1 MQIETR
7 YKKGRL
13 IFFFLCLILFT
24 VYLIY
29 SYAKIAFSPST
40 ERAFF
45 SQEYI
50 RGSIYD
56 RNGKPLAVQAS
67 LYHLAA
73 TPSAIK
79 DIAKTAKVLA
89 PYLEKT
95 EEEIIKQINE
105 ATIDFVYIE
114 KKLSQEK
121 YEALLSLISSNK
133 LYGLRFDK
141 VQGRIY
147 PEKSLASQ
155 VIGFMGN
162 DGKGLSGIEY
172 TMQKIL
178 SPDTTKNPT
187 NPIHYGNDIYL
198 TIDANLQYK
207 LEQVALENLEE
218 HQAESIMIIA
228 SDAKKGEILSYVSLP
243 STDLNEYPSAVD
255 AEKIDRPAAI
265 SFEPGSVFKIFS
277 IASFL
282 ETGAIGENE
291 LFYCDGKYEIPSAGG
306 EKAVINCLGHHGWI
320 SAREALEYSC
330 NDALAQ
336 MSEKIDARHFVQ
348 MLRAFGFGSKTLLEV
363 PLEISGSI
371 KSPSDRLWSNRSKP
385 TMSIGQELSVSA
397 IQMIQA
403 TTALANKGYPLQ
415 LTYISQIAE
424 SDGKLIYQHTPE
436 YKEPVISEATSRT
449 LLDYMKTTA
458 EVGTGSRA
466 QLGDV
471 TIGVKTGTAQMI
483 DPITKGYSKDDYIS
497 NCVAIFPIEDPEII
511 LYIVITKAKG
521 ETYAGR
527 IVAPI
532 IAEAADIIIDHLGLA
547 RKNASS
553 LIHSGKIELPKKI
566 NPEIGTSIPNFIGLS
581 KRELV
586 PLLERDDIHFIIR
599 GDGWVSSQNPPP
611 GTPLQENMTIE
622 LYLQ

>member
-1 MQIETR
+1 MEIEKR
-7 YKKGRL
+7 YKKSRL
-13 IFFFLCLILFT
+13 IIFFVFLIAFAA
-24 VYLIY
+24 YLIY
-29 SYAKIAFSPST
+29 SYAKIAFLPQVESN
-40 ERAFF
+40 FF

-79 DIAKTAKVLA
+79 DIPKTAKLLA
-89 PYLEKT
+89 PLLDKT
-95 EEEIIKQINE
+95 EDEIIKQLSE
-105 ATIDFVYIE
+105 APIDFVYLQKRIDQDNYE
-114 KKLSQEK
+114 K
-121 YEALLSLISSNK
+121 LLHIISNNK

-141 VQGRIY
+141 IQGRIY
-147 PEKSLASQ
+147 PEKNLASQ

-178 SPDTTKNPT
+178 SADENKTTSQ
-187 NPIHYGNDIYL
+187 PIHYGKDIYL
-198 TIDANLQYK
+198 TIDAALQYK
-207 LEQVALENLEE
+207 LEQIAINSFEE

-228 SDAKKGEILSYVSLP
+228 SDTKKGEILSYISLP
-243 STDLNEYPSAVD
+243 STDLNLYSTAKDE
-255 AEKIDRPAAI
+255 EKIDRPAAF

-282 ETGAIGENE
+282 ETGAIKGNDR
-291 LFYCDGKYEIPSAGG
+291 FYCDGKYEVQFPGG
-306 EKAVINCLGHHGWI
+306 ETVLINCLGHHGWLT
-320 SAREALEYSC
+320 AREALEYSC

-336 MSEKIDARHFVQ
+336 MAEKIDSQNFVT
-348 MLRAFGFGSKTLLEV
+348 MLRAFGFGSKTGLEV
-363 PLEISGSI
+363 PLEITGTI
-371 KSPSDRLWSNRSKP
+371 KNPSDRLWSGRSKP

-397 IQMIQA
+397 IQMVQA
-403 TTALANKGYPLQ
+403 TTALANNGFPLQ
-415 LTYISQIAE
+415 LSFISQIAE
-424 SDGKLIYQHTPE
+424 SDGRLIYQHTPE
-436 YKEPVISEATSRT
+436 YKDRVISEKTSKAV
-449 LLDYMKTTA
+449 LDYMKSTA

-466 QLGDV
+466 QIGGV
-471 TIGVKTGTAQMI
+471 SIGVKTGTAQMI
-483 DPITKGYSKDDYIS
+483 DPKTKSYSQTDFIS
-497 NCVAIFPIEDPEII
+497 NCVAVFPIEEPEII

-532 IAEAADIIIDHLGLA
+532 IAEAADVIIDHLGLA

-553 LIHSGKIELPKKI
+553 LAHSGKIELPI
-566 NPEIGTSIPNFIGLS
+566 RNTPEIQNTVPNFIGLS

-586 PLLERDDIHFIIR
+586 PLLERDDIRFIIR
-599 GDGWVSSQNPPP
+599 GDGWVFSQNPAP
-611 GTPLQENMTIE
+611 GTPVEEQMTIE
-622 LYLQ
+622 LNLQ

>member
-1 MQIETR
+1 MEIENR

-13 IFFFLCLILFT
+13 IIFFLCILAL
-24 VYLIY
+24 VSYLIY
-29 SYAKIAFSPST
+29 SYAKIAFLPSKDNS
-40 ERAFF
+40 FF

-73 TPSAIK
+73 SPSAIR
-79 DIAKTAKVLA
+79 DIPLTAKLLA
-89 PYLEKT
+89 PLLDKT
-95 EEEIIKQINE
+95 ENEIIEQLTH
-105 ATIDFVYIE
+105 APIDFVYIQKRLDQETYE
-114 KKLSQEK
+114 K
-121 YEALLSLISSNK
+121 LLNTISSNK

-141 VQGRIY
+141 IQGRIY
-147 PEKSLASQ
+147 PEKNLASQ
-155 VIGFMGN
+155 LIGFMGN

-172 TMQKIL
+172 TMQKML
-178 SPDTTKNPT
+178 SPDDKKNPSQ
-187 NPIHYGNDIYL
+187 PIHYGKDIYL

-207 LEQVALENLEE
+207 LEQVAKENLEE

-228 SDAKKGEILSYVSLP
+228 SDAKKGEILSYISLP
-243 STDLNEYPSAVD
+243 STDLNHFSTALDE
-255 AEKIDRPAAI
+255 EKMDRPATF

-282 ETGAIGENE
+282 ETGAISENE
-291 LFYCDGKYEIPSAGG
+291 RFFCDGKHEIQASNG
-306 EKAVINCLGHHGWI
+306 EKAVINCLGQHAWVT
-320 SAREALEYSC
+320 AREALEYSC

-336 MSEKIDARHFVQ
+336 MSEKMNTTAFIT
-348 MLRAFGFGSKTLLEV
+348 MLKAFGFASKTGLEL
-363 PLEISGSI
+363 PLEITGTI
-371 KSPSDRLWSNRSKP
+371 KSANDRLWSIRSKP

-397 IQMIQA
+397 VQMVQA
-403 TTALANKGYPLQ
+403 TTALANNGFPLQ
-415 LTYISQIAE
+415 LSFISQIAE
-424 SDGKLIYQHTPE
+424 SDGTLFYQHTPE
-436 YKEPVISEATSRT
+436 YKERVISERTSKAV
-449 LLDYMKTTA
+449 LDFMKSTA

-483 DPITKGYSKDDYIS
+483 DPQTRSYSKTDFIS
-497 NCVAIFPIEDPEII
+497 NCVAVFPVEEPEIV

-553 LIHSGKIELPKKI
+553 FAHTGKILLAPQNNLKVE
-566 NPEIGTSIPNFIGLS
+566 NFVPDFTGLS

-586 PLLERDDIHFIIR
+586 PLLERDGIHFRIF
-599 GDGWVSSQNPPP
+599 GDGWVSSQNPPA
-611 GTPLQENMTIE
+611 GTPLQAEMTIE
-622 LYLQ
+622 LFLQ